1 MGTVNGHDVVPLVVG
16 RERELAVLLRALEEN
31 GPRVCFVYGIPGI
44 GKSSLLSAFAEACR
58 DMDVAVFAV
67 DCASIDPTED
77 GFRRGLAAA
86 GWTDAAA
93 AKAADRAVI
102 LIDTYERFR
111 IADPWLRHGL
121 LPSLP
126 PTARVLVAGRDAPML
141 EWSVERGRLGGLE
154 VLPLGPLD
162 ETAVRALLASAGIED
177 VSTIEWIVGVARG
190 HPLAVRL
197 AAEAGAAEVAPDDA
211 APKVVDALAAAFRAG
226 LDAPTRDLL
235 DAASVPRRI
244 GRGVLEAMLGEV
256 ADGAMEALSAMSF
269 VDVTSEGLRLHDA
282 VHAAVSG
289 RLRAV
294 EPERFRELRGAAWR
308 HLQRETRRAGASELH
323 RLTADLLFLIDNP
336 VVREAMFPTTA
347 HSYSVEPSRPE
358 DHHAL
363 RELWHCYDTPVGAG
377 ALDEWL
383 RLRPQAV
390 RCVRDRVGGLVGC
403 SIVAEWRDIPAA
415 LERADPVVAAW
426 SRHAAR
432 NPLPP
437 GQRTLT
443 SRRVLAVGA
452 GEGPSAQQAAAWLDL
467 KRDYFRMRP
476 HIGRLYTGV
485 RDPAPFLAA
494 LVTLGFQPFDE
505 AIDLGGAPFH
515 LASLDFG
522 PDSIDGWLSRLAA
535 AELGLADTPFLDKTD
550 RTVDTGDVRVQLSP
564 LEFGV
569 LEALAASRGRPVT
582 RAGLLAQVWG
592 TSYDGGSN
600 TVDVVVRSLR
610 KKLGPAADRVETV
623 RGVGYRLN

>member
-1 MGTVNGHDVVPLVVG
+1 MVG
-16 RERELAVLLRALEEN
+16 RERELGVLSRALEDD
-31 GPRVCFVYGIPGI
+31 GPRVCFVYGIAGI
-44 GKSSLLSAFAEACR
+44 GKSSLLSAFAEVCR
-58 DMDVAVFAV
+58 SRDVSVYAV

-77 GFRRGLAAA
+77 GFRRGLTAA
-86 GWTDAAA
+86 GW
-93 AKAADRAVI
+93 ADDVDQSLI

-111 IADPWLRHGL
+111 IADPWLRREL

-126 PTARVLVAGRDAPML
+126 PTTRVLVAGRDAPML
-141 EWSVERGRLGGLE
+141 EWWVDRGRLGGLE

-162 ETAVRALLASAGIED
+162 DAAVRAILFSAGIEATA
-177 VSTIEWIVGVARG
+177 TIERILRIAGG

-197 AAEAGAAEVAPDDA
+197 AAEAGATEVAEADVA
-211 APKVVDALAAAFRAG
+211 SKVVDALAAAFRAG
-226 LDAPTRDLL
+226 LDAPTHDIL
-235 DAASVPRRI
+235 DAASVPRRVS
-244 GRGVLEAMLGEV
+244 RGVLEAMLGEI
-256 ADGAMEALSAMSF
+256 ADGAVEALSAMSF
-269 VDVTSEGLRLHDA
+269 VDVTSDGLRLHDA

-308 HLQRETRRAGASELH
+308 HIEREARRAGVSELH

-336 VVREAMFPTTA
+336 VVREAMFPTTEHA
-347 HSYSVEPSRPE
+347 FFVEPSRPGDE
-358 DHHAL
+358 NDL
-363 RELWHCYDTPVGAG
+363 RELWHCYDTPAGAE

-390 RCVRDRVGGLVGC
+390 RSVRDRTGGLVGC
-403 SIVAEWRDIPAA
+403 SIVAEWRDIPVA

-432 NPLPP
+432 NPLPT

-443 SRRVLAVGA
+443 HRRVLVVGS
-452 GEGPSAQQAAAWLDL
+452 GETPSAPQAAAWLDL

-476 HIGRLYTGV
+476 HIGRLYTGI
-485 RDPAPFLAA
+485 RDPSPFLAA

-505 AIDLGGAPFH
+505 AIDVGDAPFH

-522 PDSIDGWLSRLAA
+522 PESIDGWLSRLAA
-535 AELGLADTPFLDKTD
+535 AELGLSDSPFLDRTD
-550 RTVDTGDVRVQLSP
+550 RTVDTGATRVQLSP

-569 LEALAASRGRPVT
+569 LETLAARRGKPVSRVD
-582 RAGLLAQVWG
+582 LLSQVWG
-592 TSYDGGSN
+592 TSYGGGSN
-600 TVDVVVRSLR
+600 TVDVVVSSIR
-610 KKLGPAADRVETV
+610 KKLGPAADRVKTV
-623 RGVGYRLN
+623 RGVGYRLS

>member
-1 MGTVNGHDVVPLVVG
+1 MSDHHGAPLVVG
-16 RERELAVLLRALEEN
+16 RERELAALLRVLEEN
-31 GPRVCFVYGIPGI
+31 GPKVCFVYGMPGI
-44 GKSSLLSAFAEACR
+44 GKSSLLGAFAEVCR
-58 DMDVAVFAV
+58 NEHVAVFAV

-77 GFRRGLAAA
+77 GFRAGLSAA
-86 GWTDAAA
+86 GWTAD
-93 AKAADRAVI
+93 ADRAVI

-154 VLPLGPLD
+154 ILPLGPLD
-162 ETAVRALLASAGIED
+162 ESAVRSLLASAGIDEP
-177 VSTIEWIVGVARG
+177 STIESIIRVAGG

-197 AAEAGAAEVAPDDA
+197 AAEASATEVTPDDA
-211 APKVVDALAAAFRAG
+211 VSKVVDALATAFRAG
-226 LDAPTRDLL
+226 LDPPTRDIL
-235 DAASVPRRI
+235 DAAAVPRRV
-244 GRGVLEAMLGEV
+244 GRGVLEAMLGEA
-256 ADGAMEALSAMSF
+256 ADGALEVLSAMSF
-269 VDVTSEGLRLHDA
+269 VDATSEGLRLHDA

-294 EPERFRELRGAAWR
+294 EPERFRDLRAAAWR
-308 HLQRETRRAGASELH
+308 HLQHETRRAGASELH

-347 HSYSVEPSRPE
+347 HSYSVEPSRPDDE
-358 DHHAL
+358 HSL
-363 RELWHCYDTPVGAG
+363 RELWRCYDTPHGAA

-390 RCVRDRVGGLVGC
+390 RSVRDRAGAVVGC
-403 SIVAEWRDIPAA
+403 SIVAEWRDIPPS

-443 SRRVLAVGA
+443 HRRVLAVGT
-452 GEGPSAQQAAAWLDL
+452 GEGPSAAQAAAWLDL

-476 HIGRLYTGV
+476 HIGRLYTGI

-494 LVTLGFQPFDE
+494 LVTLGFEPFDE
-505 AIDLGGAPFH
+505 PIDLGGEPFH

-522 PDSIDGWLSRLAA
+522 PESIDGWLSRLAA

-550 RTVDTGDVRVQLSP
+550 RTVDTGDTRVQLSP

-569 LEALAASRGRPVT
+569 LETLAARRGRPVT
-582 RAGLLAQVWG
+582 RADLLAQVWG

-600 TVDVVVRSLR
+600 TVDVVVRGLR

-623 RGVGYRLN
+623 RGVGYRLS